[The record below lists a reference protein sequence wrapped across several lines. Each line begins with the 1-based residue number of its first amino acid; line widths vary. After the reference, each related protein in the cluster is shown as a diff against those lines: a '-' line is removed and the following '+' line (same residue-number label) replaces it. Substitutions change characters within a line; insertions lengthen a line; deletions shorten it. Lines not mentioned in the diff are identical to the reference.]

1 MDNVN
6 LQMQQSI
13 EAGDFKSEDEDE
25 YVKMLEADSKKNLVL
40 KIGVGA
46 VYIILLV
53 VSLFV
58 V

>member
-1 MDNVN
+1 MNNIN
-6 LQMQQSI
+6 LQMQRSI
-13 EAGDFKSEDEDE
+13 EHGDFKNEDEDE

-40 KIGVGA
+40 KISVGA
-46 VYIILLV
+46 VYIVLLV

>member
-1 MDNVN
+1 MSNLN

-46 VYIILLV
+46 VYVMLLI

>member
-1 MDNVN
+1 MSNIN
-6 LQMQQSI
+6 LQMQRSI
-13 EAGDFKSEDEDE
+13 EAGDFKNEDEDE
-25 YVKMLEADSKKNLVL
+25 YVKKLEADSKKNLIL
-40 KIGVGA
+40 KIGVGS